1 MRPYG
6 VTGGG
11 DKRLRG
17 YAEIVVSSLI
27 LGTAATLIQVS
38 TMPASLLVV
47 LRMGLAGAVLAVV
60 FFLTGGPAEVRRSGR
75 AGRIWLVGFVVA
87 AEMFFYYLSVRLSNV
102 TVAVSLEYLAPVWV
116 VIAAPLVL
124 HTRRQRIDVVATLIA
139 LGGMAFIL
147 APALASAAAGGS
159 VLGLVSGL
167 LTGLCFAAAMILIKT
182 IGPGVRGST
191 LTLFYCLGSVILL
204 TPLAVWQTATS
215 HYHLTSTDLWI
226 VLVSGLVYTALC
238 FSLYSDGLRYVRV
251 EHAGILGYLEPVTAP
266 LWALLIIG
274 EVPSWT
280 AVAGGALI
288 VAAGVLVI
296 LLGRG
301 EVEALPEPLT

>member
-1 MRPYG
+1 VSG
-6 VTGGG
+6 AG
-11 DKRLRG
+11 DRRLRG
-17 YAEIVVSSLI
+17 YAEIGISSLI

-38 TMPASLLVV
+38 TMPASMLVV

-60 FFLTGGPAEVRRSGR
+60 YFLTGGPAEVRASGHMR
-75 AGRIWLVGFVVA
+75 RIWLVGFVVA
-87 AEMFFYYLSVRLSNV
+87 VEMLFYYLAVRLSNV
-102 TVAVSLEYLAPVWV
+102 TVAISLEYMAPVWV

-124 HTRRQRIDVVATLIA
+124 HTRRQRIDVVAMSIA
-139 LGGMAFIL
+139 LGGMALIL
-147 APALASAAAGGS
+147 APTLVSAAAGGH
-159 VLGLVSGL
+159 VVGLVFGL
-167 LTGLCFAAAMILIKT
+167 LTGVCFAAAMILIKT

-204 TPLAVWQTATS
+204 SPLAAWQAWTS
-215 HYHLTSTDLWI
+215 HYHFTSTDVWI

-266 LWALLIIG
+266 LWAFLFIG
-274 EVPSWT
+274 EVPPWS

-288 VAAGVLVI
+288 VAAGLLVI
-296 LLGRG
+296 LLGG
-301 EVEALPEPLT
+301 GQVEALPEPFT